1 MTTKEE
7 KDKHI
12 KPFLKKL
19 NDISDYILDETGID
33 VRLNTKSKQF
43 DLPSYR
49 GLFFTIALGNLNI
62 SLDLLGHFLNK
73 DHSTV
78 LHACKKWDELYHNKL
93 GKYLLGCSELFNIG
107 NDKLTYNQ
115 QKLKNR
121 EQVILDLKNIEEAKK
136 ENYKILQKIKKEKT
150 NYTTNINNPLL
161 KELLSKGEDVV
172 NFVCETRIKPYLKML
187 ESQITR
193 EDLIE
198 KQRLTRTM

>member
-93 GKYLLGCSELFNIG
+93 GKYLLGCSELFKT
-107 NDKLTYNQ
+107 DKEQ
-115 QKLKNR
+115 LKNR
-121 EQVILDLKNIEEAKK
+121 KEILKEREQIVLNLKNIKEVKK
-136 ENYKILQKIKKEKT
+136 ENYKILQKIRKEKT
-150 NYTTNINNPLL
+150 NYATNVNNPLL

-187 ESQITR
+187 ETQITR